1 MGSAASLEN
10 RVWIGI
16 MVELAIGAVSQGAT
30 GGCDMNMMRSML
42 AGLSSAGARAKL
54 QVLIFHR
61 VRAIPDPLFPGEID
75 AQQFDRLCTW
85 LKHWFNVLPLDQAA
99 ALMQSGGLPGGALAI
114 SFDDGYADNHEI
126 ALPILQRH
134 GLKATFFIATAF
146 LNGGR
151 MWNDS
156 VIEATRLCKAPVL
169 DLTRTVAAS
178 LGVLAVE
185 SLPDKQAAIGRLIG
199 AIKYLPPQERTEWVN
214 AIIALQNAGMQIGA
228 HTANHQILAKLSRSR
243 ARQEIAA
250 SKQALEAMLGRK
262 IDLFAYPNGKP
273 GTDYSAETVEL
284 VRELGFAAAF
294 TTVAAAN
301 TAASDP
307 FQLARYTPWERTRL
321 RFGAK
326 LMENY
331 LRQ

>member
-1 MGSAASLEN
+1 MSM
-10 RVWIGI
+10 I
-16 MVELAIGAVSQGAT
+16 
-30 GGCDMNMMRSML
+30 RSTF
-42 AGLSSAGARAKL
+42 AGLSPAGASAKL

-85 LKHWFNVLPLDQAA
+85 VTHWFNVLPLDQAVA
-99 ALMQSGGLPGGALAI
+99 QMHSGALPARALAI

-146 LNGGR
+146 MNGGR

-156 VIEATRLCKAPVL
+156 VIEAIRLCKAPVF

-178 LGVLAVE
+178 LGVMDIE
-185 SLPDKQAAIGRLIG
+185 GLPAKQAAIGRLIG
-199 AIKYLPPQERTEWVN
+199 AIKYLTPQERMDWVN
-214 AIIALQNAGMQIGA
+214 AVVQAAGTQLPSDLMMDTQQIVALQNAGMQIGA
-228 HTANHQILAKLSRSR
+228 HTANHPILARLTRSK

-321 RFGAK
+321 RFGVK
-326 LMENY
+326 LMKNY
-331 LRQ
+331 LHREQS

>member
-1 MGSAASLEN
+1 
-10 RVWIGI
+10 
-16 MVELAIGAVSQGAT
+16 
-30 GGCDMNMMRSML
+30 
-42 AGLSSAGARAKL
+42 
-54 QVLIFHR
+54 
-61 VRAIPDPLFPGEID
+61 
-75 AQQFDRLCTW
+75 
-85 LKHWFNVLPLDQAA
+85 LDQAVA
-99 ALMQSGGLPGGALAI
+99 QMHSGALPARALAI

-156 VIEATRLCKAPVL
+156 VIEAIRMCKVPVL
-169 DLTRTVAAS
+169 DLAGTVAAS
-178 LGVLAVE
+178 LGVMAVE
-185 SLPDKQAAIGRLIG
+185 GLPAKQAAIGRVIG
-199 AIKYLPPQERTEWVN
+199 AVKYLTPQERIEWVN
-214 AIIALQNAGMQIGA
+214 AIVQAADTQLPSDLMMATEQIVALQNAGMQIGA
-228 HTANHQILAKLSRSR
+228 HTANHPILAKLSRSR
-243 ARQEIAA
+243 ARQEIAE

-294 TTVAAAN
+294 TTVAVAN
-301 TAASDP
+301 SAASDP

-321 RFGAK
+321 RFGVK
-326 LMENY
+326 LMKNY
-331 LRQ
+331 LRRQES

>member
-1 MGSAASLEN
+1 
-10 RVWIGI
+10 
-16 MVELAIGAVSQGAT
+16 
-30 GGCDMNMMRSML
+30 MNMIRSTF
-42 AGLSSAGARAKL
+42 AGLSPKGAMAKL

-85 LKHWFNVLPLDQAA
+85 VKHWFNVLPLDQAVA
-99 ALMQSGGLPGGALAI
+99 QMHSGALPARALAI

-146 LNGGR
+146 MNGGR

-156 VIEATRLCKAPVL
+156 VIEAIRLCKAPVL
-169 DLTRTVAAS
+169 DLTKTVAAS
-178 LGVLAVE
+178 LGVMAIE
-185 SLPDKQAAIGRLIG
+185 GLPAKQAAIGRLIG
-199 AIKYLPPQERTEWVN
+199 AIKYLTPQERMDWVN
-214 AIIALQNAGMQIGA
+214 AVVQAAGTQLPSDLMMDTQQIVALQNAGMQIGA
-228 HTANHQILAKLSRSR
+228 HTANHPILARLTRSK

-250 SKQALEAMLGRK
+250 SKQALEAMLGRR

-321 RFGAK
+321 RFGVK
-326 LMENY
+326 LMKNY
-331 LRQ
+331 LRREKS

>member
-1 MGSAASLEN
+1 
-10 RVWIGI
+10 
-16 MVELAIGAVSQGAT
+16 
-30 GGCDMNMMRSML
+30 MNMMRSML

-214 AIIALQNAGMQIGA
+214 AIVQAAGNQLPNDLMMDTQQIIALQNAGMQIGA